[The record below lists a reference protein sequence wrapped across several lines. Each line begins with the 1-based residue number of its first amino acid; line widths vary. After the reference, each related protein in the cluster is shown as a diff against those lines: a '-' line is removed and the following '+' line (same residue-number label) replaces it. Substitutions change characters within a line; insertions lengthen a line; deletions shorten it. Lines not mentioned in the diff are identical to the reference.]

1 MADWIQAGEAPVNR
15 GLAQHLR
22 PKLATGKAGTLQESQ
37 GVSATAKFK
46 ELLDEKLTR
55 PSGSKRR
62 VFLRAADQPFD
73 QYGRLLTYM
82 APSYSSTELASMTRK
97 GTSDIQSADG
107 RVRAGQPHSRSIRAS
122 PATLI

>member
-1 MADWIQAGEAPVNR
+1 LADWIQAGEAPVNR

-62 VFLRAADQPFD
+62 VFLRAADQHFD
-73 QYGRLLTYM
+73 QYGLLLTYM
-82 APSYSSTELASMTRK
+82 APSYNYTELASMTERNE
-97 GTSDIQSADG
+97 
-107 RVRAGQPHSRSIRAS
+107 RHSIC
-122 PATLI
+122 